1 MQATPFTFA
10 VLHDGLLVMCVQKT
24 LKTGK
29 APSHT
34 VVGLS
39 PEPSTVLHVL
49 VWLYM

>member
-24 LKTGK
+24 LKT
-29 APSHT
+29 
-34 VVGLS
+34 VVGLG

-49 VWLYM
+49 VWLYV